1 MDPVSRQALRN
12 TVRELANE
20 GAAVLLSSHIL
31 SELEDMCTM
40 VGMMSKG
47 ILVDSG
53 KISDVISRRSSEE
66 RNLVISSLGNPM
78 PLYEFLNNKNGINQI
93 ITSNEDIIF
102 TFKGKDNEQAHLLKE
117 IIEAGFLI
125 KELQERK
132 KSIEQILL
140 EIDSNT
146 TIQEQEQNQ

>member
-1 MDPVSRQALRN
+1 
-12 TVRELANE
+12 
-20 GAAVLLSSHIL
+20 
-31 SELEDMCTM
+31 M

-53 KISDVISRRSSEE
+53 KINDVITRRSSEE

-78 PLYEFLNNKNGINQI
+78 PLYEFLENRNGINQI

-102 TFKGKDNEQAHLLKE
+102 TFKGKDDEQAQLIKE
-117 IIEAGFLI
+117 IIESGFLI
-125 KELQERK
+125 KGLQERK

-146 TIQEQEQNQ
+146 IIQKPEQNR

>member
-1 MDPVSRQALRN
+1 
-12 TVRELANE
+12 
-20 GAAVLLSSHIL
+20 
-31 SELEDMCTM
+31 MCTM

-66 RNLVISSLGNPM
+66 RNLIISSLGNPM